1 MQLRKKNH
9 IISQEFISFEDNKK
23 TIQFNIDRWK
33 DSEKKTY
40 LIFFYDFQN
49 SHFYFLTFSFW
60 FYKNLV
66 HFIFL
71 KTISR
76 NIRQILLFFPFSLK

>member
-33 DSEKKTY
+33 DSEGPLS
-40 LIFFYDFQN
+40 LIN
-49 SHFYFLTFSFW
+49 FLEWLGSC
-60 FYKNLV
+60 
-66 HFIFL
+66 
-71 KTISR
+71 
-76 NIRQILLFFPFSLK
+76 